1 MITPSALMLK
11 PRIGLALMLAVA
23 LVLTGCGGARNWPE
37 PTPTP
42 APAARPAPPP
52 PATGPTYW
60 RTHTVKAGET
70 LKIIAARYGV
80 SWEELARSNRIENPN
95 LIHVGQRIRI
105 PTREPPAALQGSDG
119 PASGVAWRW
128 PVQGALLTL
137 FEGENGSKG
146 IDIGGTVGTKIAA
159 AGDGRV
165 AYAGS
170 GLKGYGEL
178 IIIKHNNNFLSAYAY
193 NRMLYVKEGDL
204 VQAGQTIAE
213 MGEGPDRRASL
224 HFEIRQN
231 GQPVDPLRYLPAR

>member
-1 MITPSALMLK
+1 MPTLFAAMMP
-11 PRIGLALMLAVA
+11 PRIGLALMLAAA
-23 LVLTGCGGARNWPE
+23 LALGGCVGARNWPE
-37 PTPTP
+37 PAPTP

-52 PATGPTYW
+52 APTGPTYW
-60 RTHTVKAGET
+60 RTHTVTAGET

-80 SWEELARSNRIENPN
+80 SPEDLARWNRIENPN
-95 LIHVGQRIRI
+95 LIHLGQRIRI
-105 PTREPPAALQGSDG
+105 PTREPPAALQGSEG
-119 PASGVAWRW
+119 AASGVAWRW
-128 PVQGALLTL
+128 PVQGTLLTL
-137 FEGENGSKG
+137 FEGENGNKG
-146 IDIGGTVGTKIAA
+146 IDIGGAVGARIAA

-193 NRMLYVKEGDL
+193 NRTLYVKEGDP

>member
-1 MITPSALMLK
+1 MSALSAIML
-11 PRIGLALMLAVA
+11 PSRIGLALMLAAA
-23 LVLTGCGGARNWPE
+23 LTLAGCGGARNWPE
-37 PTPTP
+37 PAPTP
-42 APAARPAPPP
+42 APPTRPAPPP
-52 PATGPTYW
+52 PAEGPTYW
-60 RTHTVKAGET
+60 RTHTVQAGET
-70 LKIIAARYGV
+70 VKIIAARYGV
-80 SWEELARSNRIENPN
+80 SPEDLARWNRIENPN
-95 LIHVGQRIRI
+95 LIHVGQRLRLPI
-105 PTREPPAALQGSDG
+105 REPAAALQGSAG

-128 PVQGALLTL
+128 PVRGALLTL
-137 FEGENGSKG
+137 FEGENASKG
-146 IDIGGTVGTKIAA
+146 IDIAGAVGTKISA

-193 NRMLYVKEGDL
+193 NRTLYVKEGDP

-213 MGEGPDRRASL
+213 MGEGPDRRAAL